1 MKYMTNGKG
10 KALLVMGCPEVPV
23 QTSIVLYLSNKLQ
36 KSGVHVT
43 VAGTD
48 AALKLMKVSDPEGHY
63 IKDTVDLDQCIADLA
78 EKRYDFDLCFVFMH
92 SDAGMTY
99 GATMSAISKAKI
111 YAVIFGK
118 NADALAETVEYPA
131 EKIVA
136 KATHNPT
143 PLKNKIDKVI
153 P

>member
-1 MKYMTNGKG
+1 MIEEKG

-23 QTSIVLYLSNKLQ
+23 QTGIVLYLTNKLQ
-36 KSGVHVT
+36 KAGFQVT

-48 AALKLMKVSDPEGHY
+48 AALKLVRVSDPEGHY
-63 IKDTVDLDQCIADLA
+63 IKNTLDLDSCIADLA

-92 SDAGMTY
+92 NDAGMTY
-99 GATMSAISKAKI
+99 GATFSVLSRARL
-111 YAVIFGK
+111 YALIFGRG
-118 NADALAETVEYPA
+118 AEALAETIEYPA

-136 KATHNPT
+136 KAVHNPM
-143 PLKNKIDKVI
+143 PLKNKIDRVI